1 MKRKARL
8 VSSVEEANAWLETN
22 SDISVIDIQV
32 ATSVSMSGVH
42 GDFGSYKTSTVI
54 SIIYEAKE

>member
-8 VSSVEEANAWLETN
+8 FECVGAANAWLETN
-22 SDISVIDIQV
+22 CDVNVIDIRV
-32 ATSVSMSGVH
+32 ATATSSCIPESGVARTT
-42 GDFGSYKTSTVI
+42 YSTVI